1 MPKQMQQKDRF
12 SAKDFFEDYEDS
24 TDYRFQPSTQ
34 GSLALEVDYQEDVS
48 DRPAIKKRKNKKPVQ
63 KSKGQVRKVENMVRI
78 KSKFSFFLS
87 AGLVMAGCLA
97 VVLMYVQVFSQESRI
112 ADLKVQ
118 LREAQDA
125 NAVAREI
132 VTEHMNMTELYTYA
146 TGTLGMVEADNKT
159 TILVEVPDNS
169 YTISNLPVKEVSE
182 SKVNFH
188 WFG

>member
-1 MPKQMQQKDRF
+1 MPKQMQQNDRF

-34 GSLALEVDYQEDVS
+34 GSMALEVDYREDVS
-48 DRPAIKKRKNKKPVQ
+48 ERPAPKKREHKKPVQ
-63 KSKGQVRKVENMVRI
+63 KSKGQVRKVENMGRI
-78 KSKFSFFLS
+78 ISKFNFFLC

-97 VVLMYVQVFSQESRI
+97 VVLMYVQVFSQESKI

-132 VTEHMNMTELYTYA
+132 VSEQMNMTELYTYA
-146 TGTLGMVEADNKT
+146 TGTLGMKEADHNT
-159 TILVEVPDNS
+159 TILIEVPDNS
-169 YTISNLPVKEVSE
+169 YTISNLPIREVSG
-182 SKVNFH
+182 SKVSFH

>member
-1 MPKQMQQKDRF
+1 MSKQMQQNDHF

-48 DRPAIKKRKNKKPVQ
+48 ERPAPKKREQKKPVH

-78 KSKFSFFLS
+78 KSKFNFFLC

-97 VVLMYVQVFSQESRI
+97 VVLMYVQVFSQESKI
-112 ADLKVQ
+112 ADLKAQ
-118 LREAQDA
+118 LREAQEM
-125 NAVAREI
+125 NAVAKEI
-132 VTEHMNMTELYTYA
+132 VAEQMNMTELYSYA
-146 TGTLGMVEADNKT
+146 TGTLGMVEADNGT
-159 TILVEVPDNS
+159 TILVEIPNNS
-169 YTISNLPVKEVSE
+169 YTISNLPIREVSG
-182 SKVNFH
+182 SKVSFH

>member
-1 MPKQMQQKDRF
+1 MPKQMQQNDRF
-12 SAKDFFEDYEDS
+12 SAKEFFEDYEDN

-34 GSLALEVDYQEDVS
+34 GSLALEVEYQEDVS
-48 DRPAIKKRKNKKPVQ
+48 DRPAPKKREHKKPVQ
-63 KSKGQVRKVENMVRI
+63 KSKGRTRKVENMVRI

-118 LREAQDA
+118 DA

-146 TGTLGMVEADNKT
+146 TGTLGMVEADNKST
-159 TILVEVPDNS
+159 VLVEVADNS

-182 SKVNFH
+182 SKVSFH

>member
-1 MPKQMQQKDRF
+1 MPKQMQQNDRF

-97 VVLMYVQVFSQESRI
+97 VVLMYVQVFSQESKI

-159 TILVEVPDNS
+159 TVLVEVPDNS